1 MEDYKA
7 KDDKRSPFLSDF
19 DYIKTNKGVL
29 EEDDYFP
36 LRRRIRLE

>member
-19 DYIKTNKGVL
+19 DYIKTNKGVH
-29 EEDDYFP
+29 EDDYFP

>member
-7 KDDKRSPFLSDF
+7 KDDERSPFLSDF
-19 DYIKTNKGVL
+19 DYIKTNKGVH
-29 EEDDYFP
+29 EDDYHP